1 VHRTAGRA
9 DTAGPVEAG
18 ARPRRRGASRPQG
31 PRLARPA
38 MPLADHFFPT
48 LVRLPGDGQI
58 TADVRAETL
67 DRSNVREL
75 QVGSR

>member
-1 VHRTAGRA
+1 
-9 DTAGPVEAG
+9 
-18 ARPRRRGASRPQG
+18 
-31 PRLARPA
+31 